1 MMLLLIPAFFV
12 CAGVL
17 SACSMTLPVS
27 GLVQNSDETFSG
39 TATGYADGG
48 GDLKVVSNKGAVC
61 EGSFVYVTYR
71 EGEGVFSCSDG
82 RSGPFQFVSTGR
94 RGTGYGNL
102 SGENFTRSE
111 ERRVGK
117 ECISTCRS
125 R

>member
-1 MMLLLIPAFFV
+1 MLLRLTPAV
-12 CAGVL
+12 VGGSGVL
-17 SACSMTLPVS
+17 SACSMTLPGS
-27 GLVQNSDETFSG
+27 GLVQNAEETFSG
-39 TATGYADGG
+39 TAPGYADGG

-102 SGENFTRSE
+102 SGENFTLTF
-111 ERRVGK
+111 GN
-117 ECISTCRS
+117 
-125 R
+125 